1 MTSIPP
7 QIRLEAALPEAFERI
22 ATTPGVYAALWCGSA
37 SRGEANE
44 QSDLDIHALVTGDKR
59 WRSHFTVQG
68 NEQPVPVEVFHNPA
82 RQISSLIAQEDSATV
97 AMYAHGRVLLP
108 HPDLAGLMREAQA
121 KYAAG
126 RTPRSVTAE
135 QRFALIEEVM
145 DGRAQVDDPVHV
157 LSAMTAVSRQVLPL
171 LYASRGWWDVKREH
185 WLPDLERRDPG
196 VATDLRRVLEARDG
210 RSRQA
215 ALEALTLHLT
225 GTLAYEDGQSAPQP
239 VA

>member
-1 MTSIPP
+1 MSSTAP
-7 QIRLEAALPEAFERI
+7 QIRLEAALPEALGRI

-44 QSDLDIHALVTGDKR
+44 YSDLDIHALVTGDQR
-59 WRSHFTVQG
+59 WRSHFTVHG
-68 NEQPVPVEVFHNPA
+68 NGQPVPVEVFYNPA
-82 RQISSLIAQEDSATV
+82 GQISSLIAQEDSASV
-97 AMYAHGRVLLP
+97 AMYAHGRVLLH
-108 HPDLAGLMREAQA
+108 HPDLTGLMREAQA
-121 KYAAG
+121 RYEAG

-145 DGRAQVDDPVHV
+145 DGRAQVDDPAHV
-157 LSAMTAVSRQVLPL
+157 LTAMTAVSRRMMPL

-185 WLPDLERRDPG
+185 WLSDLERRDAG
-196 VATDLRRVLEARDG
+196 VATDLRRLLEARDG

-225 GTLAYEDGQSAPQP
+225 GNLAYEDGRSTPQP